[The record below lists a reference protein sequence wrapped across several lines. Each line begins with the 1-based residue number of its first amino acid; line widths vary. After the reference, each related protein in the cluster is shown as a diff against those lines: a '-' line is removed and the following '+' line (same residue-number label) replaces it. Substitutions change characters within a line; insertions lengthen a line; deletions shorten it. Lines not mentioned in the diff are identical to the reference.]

1 MKQAE
6 IVMFAKGSKFD
17 KEKYSI
23 IKLHNE
29 YFGGGM
35 SSIVFQ
41 DLRESKALAYSVY
54 STYTIPKKNDD
65 SHYQFSYI
73 GTQADKLSEAMD
85 GMLGLL
91 TQMPEANSN
100 FNNAKEAVLQK
111 IRTERITKT
120 KVLDYY
126 EAAQKINIDYD
137 QRKDLYDNIS
147 DFSMEN
153 LREFHNSHVSN
164 DYYTYMVL
172 VNIEDLDMDI
182 LKERG
187 YETIDLVI
195 VNLYPFKET
204 IQENCS
210 FEEAI
215 EKIDIGPPTMIRAAA
230 KNFKDV
236 VVVTDPKDY
245 EKVMSEWDNNDGIS
259 FESRKRLSQKV
270 FSLMADYNK
279 SIASYLN
286 GDGDSLHPHL
296 GS

>member
-1 MKQAE
+1 
-6 IVMFAKGSKFD
+6 MFAKGSKFD

-41 DLRESKALAYSVY
+41 ELRESKALAYSVY
-54 STYTIPKKNDD
+54 STYTIPKKTDD

-126 EAAQKINIDYD
+126 EAAQKIKIDYD

-164 DYYTYMVL
+164 DNYKYMVL
-172 VNIEDLDMDI
+172 GNIEDLDMDI
-182 LKERG
+182 LKRYGNVQILSLEDIFG
-187 YETIDLVI
+187 Y
-195 VNLYPFKET
+195 
-204 IQENCS
+204 
-210 FEEAI
+210 
-215 EKIDIGPPTMIRAAA
+215 
-230 KNFKDV
+230 
-236 VVVTDPKDY
+236 
-245 EKVMSEWDNNDGIS
+245 
-259 FESRKRLSQKV
+259 
-270 FSLMADYNK
+270 
-279 SIASYLN
+279 
-286 GDGDSLHPHL
+286 
-296 GS
+296 